1 MSTGY
6 YVNVE
11 KCVFANHTNMFCTKV
26 YTLLIMII
34 EGLSV
39 YSSLI
44 RPTNSEIVLTDSIT
58 KLSNERTV
66 LRNYLILNKLGG
78 MEIQLKHKRQ
88 KRHSTKKNCLG
99 LCKRSLCP
107 WTEVWDID
115 NDRIPSSIPRAICNS
130 KCHFNFT
137 ALISSKI
144 LNVFT
149 ACEPF
154 KIDYPIFKDNK
165 YTYMKDWPVAC
176 VCTKKL
182 SSTVPHIRTKDSHV
196 NRKKLKNH
204 VFNAKSRRHK
214 HHKDKNR
221 RGHNKL
227 QRYKYFKVIP
237 PVLRP
242 FQFLPQYKK

>member
-115 NDRIPSSIPRAICNS
+115 NDRIPSSIPRAICN
-130 KCHFNFT
+130 N
-137 ALISSKI
+137 
-144 LNVFT
+144 
-149 ACEPF
+149 
-154 KIDYPIFKDNK
+154 YPIFKDNK